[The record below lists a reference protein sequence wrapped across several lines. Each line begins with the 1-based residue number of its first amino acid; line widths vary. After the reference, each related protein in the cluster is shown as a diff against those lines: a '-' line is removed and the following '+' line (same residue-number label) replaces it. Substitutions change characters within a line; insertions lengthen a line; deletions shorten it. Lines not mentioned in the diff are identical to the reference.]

1 MTYRV
6 ADALTD
12 TLLHHGVDR
21 VFSVPGESFLPVL
34 DALLDRPQIDL
45 VTCRHEGSAAL
56 AAVADARL
64 TGRPGVLFVSRG
76 PGMSN
81 ASIGVHVAQ
90 QDALPLVV
98 FVGQVDRPNLGRGA
112 FQEVDYARMFGGV
125 AKWVGSLAHA
135 DHAGEVVARALALAQ
150 AGTPGP
156 VLVVLPEDVLAEPCA
171 TPARKLGAPAHAAP
185 VAKELSEVAAF
196 IAASQRP
203 VTVVGGECRNTGF
216 RDALLTFSEAWQMPV
231 AVTNKNQDLFANDHP
246 HWLGHLGFFVSPSV
260 AALLQHADLVLAV
273 GTRLGDVT
281 SQGYTFPAQQPT
293 PQALI
298 HVYPDANAIG
308 RHFLTLQAV
317 VSTGHAFLRAMNAL
331 PRPPLPARS
340 DWLAEVAQ
348 AREGAHGWDAARTP
362 EADVFGHVVQ
372 ALSQHLAHDAIVALD
387 AGNFSTWVHRVLRF
401 RRTQRLLSA
410 ACGAMGMGVP
420 AALAASLRYPH
431 RQVLAFCGDGGFLMT
446 GNELATAVGRQLP
459 LKIVVANNG
468 AYGTIRSYQER
479 QFPHRVS
486 GTALHNPDF
495 AVLARAYGAG
505 GFRIGSSSEACEEV
519 ARFLA
524 HPGPAVLD
532 VACDIEQIMAATTL
546 SALRPRTAAVH
557 VEMEPASA

>member
-6 ADALTD
+6 ADALVD
-12 TLLHHGVDR
+12 TLVQHGVDR
-21 VFSVPGESFLPVL
+21 AFSVPGESFLPVL

-64 TGRPGVLFVSRG
+64 TERPGVLFVSRG

-98 FVGQVDRPNLGRGA
+98 FVGQVDRPNRGRDA

-125 AKWVGSLAHA
+125 TKWVGEVSHA
-135 DHAGEVVARALALAQ
+135 DHAGEVVARAFAA
-150 AGTPGP
+150 AVSGTPGP
-156 VLVVLPEDVLAEPCA
+156 VLVVLPEDVLTEACA
-171 TPARKLGAPAHAAP
+171 TPARAPGSPAHAAP
-185 VAKELSEVAAF
+185 APKEMSEVAAF
-196 IAASQRP
+196 LAAAQRP
-203 VTVVGGECRNTGF
+203 VMVVGGECRKAGF
-216 RDALLTFSEAWQMPV
+216 RDALLTFSETWQMPV
-231 AVTNKNQDLFANDHP
+231 ALTNKNQDLFSNDHP
-246 HWLGHLGFFVSPSV
+246 HWVGHLGFFVSPSV
-260 AALLQHADLVLAV
+260 ATLLQQADLVLAV

-281 SQGYTFPAQQPT
+281 SQGYTFPSQQPR

-308 RHFLTLQAV
+308 RHFSTLQAV
-317 VSTGHAFLRAMNAL
+317 VSTGHAFLRAMNSL
-331 PRPPLPARS
+331 TRPAFPARAG
-340 DWLAEVAQ
+340 WLEQVAQ
-348 AREGAHGWDAARTP
+348 ARELAHGWDPARTP

-372 ALSQHLAHDAIVALD
+372 ALSAHMACDAIITLD
-387 AGNFSTWVHRVLRF
+387 AGNFSTWVHRVMRF
-401 RRTQRLLSA
+401 HRTQRLLSA

-420 AALAASLRYPH
+420 AALAAALRHPQ

-446 GNELATAVGRQLP
+446 GNELATAVGRGLS

-479 QFPHRVS
+479 QFPRRVS

-495 AVLARAYGAG
+495 AALARAYGAG
-505 GFRIGSSSEACEEV
+505 GFRV
-519 ARFLA
+519 ANASDAAEQVAQFLA
-524 HPGPAVLD
+524 HPGAAVLE
-532 VACDIEQIMAATTL
+532 VVCDIEQIMAATTL
-546 SALRPRTAAVH
+546 SALRPQDVVAA
-557 VEMEPASA
+557 

>member
-6 ADALTD
+6 ADALAD
-12 TLLHHGVDR
+12 TLAHHGVDR
-21 VFSVPGESFLPVL
+21 AFSVPGESFLPVL
-34 DALLDRPQIDL
+34 DALLDRPHIDL

-98 FVGQVDRPNLGRGA
+98 FVGQVDRPNLGRDA

-125 AKWVGSLAHA
+125 TQWVGEVMQAEHVS
-135 DHAGEVVARALALAQ
+135 EVVARAFAAAQ
-150 AGTPGP
+150 SGTPGP
-156 VLVVLPEDVLAEPCA
+156 VLVVLPEDVLTEPCA
-171 TPARKLGAPAHAAP
+171 TPARRSGALAQAAPAVQDLQALAAR
-185 VAKELSEVAAF
+185 
-196 IAASQRP
+196 IAAAQRP
-203 VTVVGGECRNTGF
+203 VMVVGGESRSADFRNG
-216 RDALLTFSEAWQMPV
+216 LLAFSEAWRMPV
-231 AVTNKNQDLFANDHP
+231 ALTNKNQDLFPNDHP

-260 AALLQHADLVLAV
+260 AALLKQADLVLAV

-281 SQGYTFPAQQPT
+281 SQGYTFPAQLPE
-293 PQALI
+293 PQALM
-298 HVYPDANAIG
+298 HVYPDAAAIG
-308 RHFLTLQAV
+308 RHFSAVQAV
-317 VSTGHAFLRAMNAL
+317 VSTGDAFVSAMNAL
-331 PRPPLPARS
+331 STPTLPDRER
-340 DWLAEVAQ
+340 WLGEVAR
-348 AREGAHGWDAARTP
+348 ARELAHGWDAARTP

-372 ALSQHLAHDAIVALD
+372 ALAAGLEGNAVVTLD
-387 AGNFSTWVHRVLRF
+387 AGNFSTWVHRVFRF
-401 RRTQRLLSA
+401 KPTQRLLSA

-420 AALAASLRYPH
+420 AALAASLRHPQ

-446 GNELATAVGRQLP
+446 GNELATAVGRGLS

-495 AVLARAYGAG
+495 AALARAYGAG
-505 GFRIGSSSEACEEV
+505 GFCVEQASDAVEQVG
-519 ARFLA
+519 RFLA
-524 HPGPAVLD
+524 HPGAAVLE
-532 VACDIEQIMAATTL
+532 VVCDIEQIMAATTL
-546 SALRPRTAAVH
+546 SALRPKEGGAA
-557 VEMEPASA
+557 

>member
-1 MTYRV
+1 MTHRT
-6 ADALTD
+6 ADVLVD
-12 TLLHHGVDR
+12 TLIHHGVDR
-21 VFSVPGESFLPVL
+21 AFSVPGESFLPAL

-76 PGMSN
+76 PGMAN
-81 ASIGVHVAQ
+81 AGIGVHVAQ

-98 FVGQVDRPNLGRGA
+98 FVGQVDRPNLGRDA

-125 AKWVGSLAHA
+125 AKWVGEVLHA
-135 DHAGEVVARALALAQ
+135 DHAAEVVARAFAVAQ

-185 VAKELSEVAAF
+185 APKELCEVAAF
-196 IAASQRP
+196 VATAQRP
-203 VTVVGGECRNTGF
+203 VMVVGGESRSAGF
-216 RDALLTFSEAWQMPV
+216 RDALLTFSEGWQMPI
-231 AVTNKNQDLFANDHP
+231 ALTNKNQDLFANDHP

-260 AALLQHADLVLAV
+260 ATLLQQADLVLAV

-281 SQGYTFPAQQPT
+281 SQGFTFPSQQPE
-293 PQALI
+293 PQPLI
-298 HVYPDANAIG
+298 HVYPDPNAIG
-308 RHFLTLQAV
+308 RHFSTTQAV
-317 VSTGHAFLRAMNAL
+317 VSTGHAFLRAMNGLA
-331 PRPPLPARS
+331 RPSFPARAG
-340 DWLAEVAQ
+340 WLAQVAQ
-348 AREGAHGWDAARTP
+348 ARELAHGWDAARTP

-372 ALSQHLAHDAIVALD
+372 ALAASLAHDAIVTLD

-420 AALAASLRYPH
+420 AALAASLRHPQ

-446 GNELATAVGRQLP
+446 GNELATAVGRGLP

-479 QFPHRVS
+479 QFPRRVS

-495 AVLARAYGAG
+495 AALAQAYGAG
-505 GFRIGSSSEACEEV
+505 GFRVAQSSEAVAQV

-524 HPGPAVLD
+524 HPGAAVLE
-532 VACDIEQIMAATTL
+532 VVCDIEQIMAATTL
-546 SALRPRTAAVH
+546 SALRPKAV
-557 VEMEPASA
+557 ASA